1 MRYDAGDG
9 TGGDRSAGPGGF
21 PMNDLAESAE
31 PAAATSEL
39 WQSIPLEC
47 ILSAAAI
54 LLAAGLKLAGLLS

>member
-1 MRYDAGDG
+1 MRYDAGNG
-9 TGGDRSAGPGGF
+9 TGGDRSAGPGGR
-21 PMNDLAESAE
+21 PMNDLAQSAE
-31 PAAATSEL
+31 STAATPDL

>member
-1 MRYDAGDG
+1 
-9 TGGDRSAGPGGF
+9 
-21 PMNDLAESAE
+21 MNDLAESAE